1 MNTGFSKLPLKQ
13 PENYEIYTE
22 SEQGQFSVRGLSLQT
37 VIDEIYQNGLHTV
50 VPFWVVNNR
59 NGRLELDLQIDS
71 MTFKVQ
77 QHNAN
82 WEAVTWQQRISFVK
96 VVSKEKDH
104 SATLVCSA
112 ETQREFNEAFNQ
124 IEGTRHIELEA
135 GQTAELSLLL
145 LPPQDASQS
154 PNINSM
160 DLLNAEERL
169 RTDYCFSECF
179 GKVSFLRAGS
189 NDSLTCNVRGRFCRS
204 VLEMEPATSRV
215 YLDDCVVGR
224 AYERTLRVHNAS
236 AIALDWTMAV
246 VETTDSTALGTTL
259 RVQAADSESGA
270 MGGRLEHGARRQ
282 IVVRYTPQ
290 AVGEFLCRFAVEN
303 ANDAGNTRHWVFRAR
318 ASQRAKPRRV
328 ELLSVGDIDFGEC
341 TSGMW
346 YRSDVA
352 LKNIGDATVAVRFRV
367 EGNLVGLAVRVRD
380 ETGAALT
387 GAEDEVGNDAG
398 DDAAG
403 GEGEALESASLG
415 SETINTTT
423 QASGTADIT
432 GAGSSTV
439 GDGSRRAHS
448 HTRAHQAVLLDEVL
462 VKPGAVRTV
471 SLAVMGSSAT
481 PSGQFLRQSFT
492 LFCECATPASG
503 PAAKSTAAAPAF
515 VERLTVPCT
524 LNMCT
529 PIVRVTPALLD
540 FGTVDVGTLK
550 TMYLT
555 IENLSPVPATV
566 VCVLESKVINC
577 TRAPIVVPPRSAEAV
592 RVDIYPRRINAR
604 YRKQIIVRNV
614 HSRGND
620 SVVDVRS
627 VHVDQR
633 RMAYH
638 NVFYKTL
645 VAGCEQ
651 NFVDFGAV
659 PLHARAVRRIALAN
673 LCTRALTLELAPS
686 DAGSIAAYTAVPRPS
701 SSSSSSLSAAAAT
714 LSAEAREV
722 ARRLPRLERQAVMHS
737 NIELFKEHQPV
748 STKAASAAVAAAFAF
763 QAPSSKS
770 VYPLQ
775 RDVFVDK
782 TVEQG
787 HVCLVPFVRR
797 GPAPM
802 SVDYL
807 NLATACGL
815 KASVRLAKVRICE
828 GADSDAANEPPKALT
843 SKLLADSETHA
854 HVAEGEMSET
864 AAVAAISHAWDI
876 LDEII
881 EHMDM
886 VPQTLFASTRAED
899 DYVRRQVDL
908 RNYVDLLVDAG
919 FLRPITRIR
928 VPASAETPVVVMLS
942 PVESPATRF
951 DANLYFKLID
961 RPADLLPFTTSTGAS
976 TIGTLGNSYQLPVR
990 RFLIQASLRRAEL
1003 DIGQKS
1009 INVGNMQIDESCR
1022 KYLVIQ
1028 NRSDAP
1034 LMYAIRKTGSIA
1046 SGDIRFVDNNR
1057 YGVVRAFDSRK
1068 IVFVF
1073 CPALHGVYNEQISI
1087 ANVLDP
1093 SGGKTATLK
1102 AVVRRPSKFYIQ
1114 ALLLDFSDNG
1124 DDDSASSVLT
1134 LGSRSQEFRLLV
1146 VKNMTPKTR
1155 VLSVRAAD
1163 PQPAEPVTLS
1173 AVFPPDVAV
1182 SQDADR
1188 LLDRETMEKIEA
1200 LEQKI
1205 KIAMRKNH
1213 PEKIDKYRAK
1223 IAKLRDAKTPA
1234 DDIADTAAIER
1245 LAGDTELVVTLAP
1258 NGEAR
1263 IPVFVVPTLVS
1274 AVTDSVVAASGQ
1286 FVVHEIKDKDNVK
1299 TVTVTARVRT

>member
-1 MNTGFSKLPLKQ
+1 MNTRLPKPLLKQ
-13 PENYEIYTE
+13 PENYDICTE
-22 SEQGQFSVRGLSLQT
+22 SEQGQFVVRGLARQT
-37 VIDEIYQNGLHTV
+37 SIDQIYLNGLHAL
-50 VPFWVVNNR
+50 VPFWIVNVS
-59 NGRLELDLQIDS
+59 GTRLELEIHTDGAAL
-71 MTFKVQ
+71 KVQ

-82 WEAVTWQQRISFVK
+82 WDAATAQQKASFVK
-96 VVSKEKDH
+96 AASGDVDRT
-104 SATLVCSA
+104 ATLVCSA

-124 IEGTRHIELEA
+124 IDGVRRVDLEA
-135 GQTAELSLLL
+135 GQTAELVLLL
-145 LPPQDASQS
+145 LPPQSACAS
-154 PNINSM
+154 PNSSSQ
-160 DLLNAEERL
+160 DGARSDERAHTDFRFGECTGAVVV
-169 RTDYCFSECF
+169 RTRSGDGVDCE
-179 GKVSFLRAGS
+179 
-189 NDSLTCNVRGRFCRS
+189 VRGRFCRS
-204 VLEMEPATSRV
+204 VLDMEPATSRV

-224 AYERTLRVHNAS
+224 TYERTLRVHNAS

-246 VETTDSTALGTTL
+246 VETTDAAALGSAL
-259 RVQAADSESGA
+259 VVQAADSEGAA
-270 MGGRLEHGARRQ
+270 MGGRLQHGARRT

-352 LKNIGDATVAVRFRV
+352 LKNVGDATVAVRFRV
-367 EGNLVGLAVRVRD
+367 EGNLAGLAVRVRD
-380 ETGAALT
+380 EAGDALAGA
-387 GAEDEVGNDAG
+387 DDDPGNDAA
-398 DDAAG
+398 DDAADAD
-403 GEGEALESASLG
+403 ALESASLG
-415 SETINTTT
+415 SETVNTAT

-432 GAGSSTV
+432 GAASSTV
-439 GDGSRRAHS
+439 GDGPRRAHTHS
-448 HTRAHQAVLLDEVL
+448 HARAHQAVLLDEVL
-462 VKPGAVRTV
+462 IKPGAVRTA

-481 PSGQFLRQSFT
+481 PSGQFQRQSFT
-492 LFCECATPASG
+492 LFCECAAPTSG
-503 PAAKSTAAAPAF
+503 PAAKSAAAAPAF

-529 PIVRVTPALLD
+529 PVVRVTPALLD
-540 FGTVDVGTLK
+540 FGAVDVGTLK
-550 TMYLT
+550 SMYLA

-577 TRAPIVVPPRSAEAV
+577 TRAPIVVPPRSTEAV

-614 HSRGND
+614 HSRRND

-638 NVFYKTL
+638 NLFYKTL
-645 VAGCEQ
+645 VADCEQ

-659 PLHARAVRRIALAN
+659 PLHARAVRRIALAS
-673 LCTRALTLELAPS
+673 LCTRAVTLELAPS
-686 DAGSIAAYTAVPRPS
+686 DPASIAAYAAVPRIEPT
-701 SSSSSSLSAAAAT
+701 AAAA
-714 LSAEAREV
+714 SPEAHEV

-737 NIELFKEHQPV
+737 TIELFKERQP
-748 STKAASAAVAAAFAF
+748 ASAKTPAF
-763 QAPSSKS
+763 QQPPRTPAAPASSAS
-770 VYPLQ
+770 AYPLQ
-775 RDVFVDK
+775 RDVFIDK
-782 TVEQG
+782 TVERR
-787 HVCLVPFVRR
+787 HVCLLPFVRS
-797 GPAPM
+797 GPAPLP
-802 SVDYL
+802 VDYL
-807 NLATACGL
+807 DLAASPGSSVSARLAT
-815 KASVRLAKVRICE
+815 VRIRE
-828 GADSDAANEPPKALT
+828 GADTGTVGELLLQPQQDDPMLATNSDAPE
-843 SKLLADSETHA
+843 S
-854 HVAEGEMSET
+854 T
-864 AAVAAISHAWDI
+864 AAVAAAVAHAWDI
-876 LDEII
+876 LDEITA
-881 EHMDM
+881 HMDM
-886 VPQTLFASTRAED
+886 VPQTLFASARAED

-908 RNYVDLLVDAG
+908 RNCVDLLIDAS

-928 VPASAETPVVVMLS
+928 VPPSAEVPVIVMLR
-942 PVESPATRF
+942 PAEAPATRF
-951 DANLYFKLID
+951 DANLYFKLVD
-961 RPADLLPFTTSTGAS
+961 RPADLLPYATSAAAAS
-976 TIGTLGNSYQLPVR
+976 IGTLSSSYQLPVR
-990 RFLIQASLRRAEL
+990 RFLIQASLRRADL

-1009 INVGNMQIDESCR
+1009 INVGNMQVDESCR

-1073 CPALHGVYNEQISI
+1073 CPALHGVYSEQISI

-1114 ALLLDFSDNG
+1114 TLLLDFSDPDG
-1124 DDDSASSVLT
+1124 STSPSVLA
-1134 LGSRSQEFRLLV
+1134 LGCRSHHFRLLV
-1146 VKNMTPKTR
+1146 IRNMTPKTR
-1155 VLSVRAAD
+1155 VLSVRAVDVDSTA
-1163 PQPAEPVTLS
+1163 PVTLS

-1205 KIAMRKNH
+1205 KIAVRKNY
-1213 PEKIDKYRAK
+1213 PDKIEKYRGK
-1223 IAKLRDAKTPA
+1223 IAKLRNAQSSA
-1234 DDIADTAAIER
+1234 DDPASAVIERIAD
-1245 LAGDTELVVTLAP
+1245 DTELIVTLQP
-1258 NGEAR
+1258 NGDAR
-1263 IPVFVVPTLVS
+1263 IPVFVVAKPAANAAGSIDV
-1274 AVTDSVVAASGQ
+1274 DSGTYDIISASGQ
-1286 FVVHEIKDKDNVK
+1286 LVVHEVKDKDNVK
-1299 TVTVTARVRT
+1299 TVTVTAKVQL